1 MITVSDL
8 ILVNEDGEAVE
19 PTTQLINTAGFI
31 IHSSLHKAR
40 PDVNVAIHTHSPY
53 GRAWSIFGKPVE
65 YLTQGMYTYLDWRRT
80 LFDWKTFRLMLPL

>member
-8 ILVNEDGEAVE
+8 ILVNEEGEAVE
-19 PTTQLINTAGFI
+19 PTDKLINTAGFV

-53 GRAWSIFGKPVE
+53 GKAWSIFGKPVE
-65 YLTQGMYTYLDWRRT
+65 YLTQGMEEYMPM
-80 LFDWKTFRLMLPL
+80 KGI